1 MPLNKDIQ
9 YSRGV
14 NLPLGFVYQ
23 SLGDPFCIAQMPS
36 PCPSCWKTLLLT
48 SCTHAQPIPKSLW
61 SKYMYLNIYT
71 ILCNIAIVN
80 PQQNHR
86 GTLSIPSCPIL
97 DTHLISDYSQVQS
110 RYLHI
115 WRGQFYNFNLFGLWK
130 VDNWTSEKRTLFL
143 YDKCLQNNVDDPTL
157 FLSWSFIL
165 RSDFDLFLNIIL
177 IQF

>member
-36 PCPSCWKTLLLT
+36 PCPSCWKTLIST
-48 SCTHAQPIPKSLW
+48 SCTHTQPIPKSLW
-61 SKYMYLNIYT
+61 SKYMYLYIYYI

-86 GTLSIPSCPIL
+86 GTLSIPSCPVL

-110 RYLHI
+110 RYLHMKRKI
-115 WRGQFYNFNLFGLWK
+115 LQFQFVWPMEGGHLRRELCFCM
-130 VDNWTSEKRTLFL
+130 TSVYKIMWMIQL
-143 YDKCLQNNVDDPTL
+143 YSYPEASSYDP
-157 FLSWSFIL
+157 
-165 RSDFDLFLNIIL
+165 IL
-177 IQF
+177 IFYWI

>member
-36 PCPSCWKTLLLT
+36 PCPSCWKTLILT

-86 GTLSIPSCPIL
+86 GTLSIPSCSVQ
-97 DTHLISDYSQVQS
+97 DSTLISDYSQVQS

-115 WRGQFYNFNLFGLWK
+115 WRGIFYNFNLCGYRR
-130 VDNWTSEKRTLFL
+130 WTSEKRTLFL
-143 YDKCLQNNVDDPTL
+143 YGKYLQNDVDDQTL
-157 FLSWSFIL
+157 FLSWSFIFK
-165 RSDFDLFLNIIL
+165 DDYYMIL
-177 IQF
+177 ILSWV